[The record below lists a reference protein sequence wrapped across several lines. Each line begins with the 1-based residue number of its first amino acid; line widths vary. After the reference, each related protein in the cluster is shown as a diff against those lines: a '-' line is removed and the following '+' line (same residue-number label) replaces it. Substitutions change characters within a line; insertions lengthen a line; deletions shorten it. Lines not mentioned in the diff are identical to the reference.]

1 MSLRLSIS
9 TLTRAA
15 SIGSALVASV
25 TFGMAGLGRTEPEQ
39 GMHTMRGI
47 TESAVTPGS
56 QLS

>member
-1 MSLRLSIS
+1 MSLQLSIS

-15 SIGSALVASV
+15 AIGSALVASV
-25 TFGMAGLGRTEPEQ
+25 TFGMAGLGRAEPEQ

-47 TESAVTPGS
+47 NESAGTSRS